1 MSEPVRTENF
11 VHVEHLLEAPVI
23 FFDAVPTVGVRG
35 PIVTVTLGL
44 TVSELVSK
52 GSSESHLVAVADLRM
67 PITAAVQ
74 LRDAL
79 NKALLA
85 VAPTPGAGVAN

>member
-1 MSEPVRTENF
+1 MSSTCWKRRSF
-11 VHVEHLLEAPVI
+11 FLMQCRLL
-23 FFDAVPTVGVRG
+23 AVFAG

-44 TVSELVSK
+44 TVSESAGVVK